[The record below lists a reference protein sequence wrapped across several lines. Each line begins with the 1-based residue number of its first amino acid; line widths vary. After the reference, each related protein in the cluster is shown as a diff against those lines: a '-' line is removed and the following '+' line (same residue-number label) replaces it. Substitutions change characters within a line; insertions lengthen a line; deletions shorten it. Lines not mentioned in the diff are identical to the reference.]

1 MANNP
6 KKVLARGWTFE
17 IKSGAIWIEIKGI
30 NSFDPSPDAKDVET
44 TDFDSNGW
52 NESMIAGRGLKLSL
66 EGFYLEDVSDGSR
79 DPGQSA
85 VETQSSLIGPSSVAT
100 YRMTSPGGRVKTF
113 DATANVTSAGGG
125 TNDAAKWKAEL
136 AVTGQP
142 IDSSAT
148 LIAVVVLP
156 DAPTQSKTASTAL
169 QFSAIGVY
177 DNGSSRDITSLATWS
192 SGTPATAT
200 IGAAT
205 GMATLVAAGSTVI
218 TATLGGKSDTST
230 LTVTA

>member
-1 MANNP
+1 MANTP

-17 IKSGAIWIEIKGI
+17 IKSGSVYVEIKGI
-30 NSFDPSPDAKDVET
+30 NSFDPAPDSSDVDT

-52 NESMIAGRGLKLSL
+52 NESMIAGRGLKLTL
-66 EGFYLEDVSDGSR
+66 EGFYLEDTGDGSR

-85 VETQSSLIGPSSVAT
+85 TETLAALIGPSSVGNF
-100 YRMTSPGGRVKTF
+100 RMTSPGGRVKTF
-113 DATANVTSAGGG
+113 DATAVVTSGGG
-125 TNDAAKWKAEL
+125 GNNDAAAWKAEL
-136 AVTGQP
+136 TVTGQP

-148 LIAVVVLP
+148 LVAITVLP
-156 DAPTQSKTASTAL
+156 DAPSVAQGTGTL
-169 QFSAIGVY
+169 QFTAIGVY
-177 DNGSSRDITSLATWS
+177 SNGSSRDITSLAAWS

-200 IGAAT
+200 IGAGT
-205 GMATLVAAGSTVI
+205 GLATLVAAGTTVI